1 MRTHLSICLTFL
13 SVWKYFDIGCPDHSG
28 VVTKMVKNDTS
39 NHSSC
44 TSKEYI
50 LSNGIPANISWQWF
64 PCYKRQNCIHPTN
77 RCDQHPHPDCI
88 YRNEKGQFIA
98 EDEENCIDEYKSKGL
113 VDRTANLRC
122 QSATHN
128 SKSPPIR
135 SAVLNEAKDCSAPG
149 CHYEQD
155 QVVINKG
162 TIVYT
167 KATKCNNVLE
177 CMDGQDENGCNNT
190 ILDTIFI

>member
-1 MRTHLSICLTFL
+1 
-13 SVWKYFDIGCPDHSG
+13 
-28 VVTKMVKNDTS
+28 MVKTNA
-39 NHSSC
+39 SSHPSC
-44 TSKEYI
+44 ISKEYI
-50 LSNGIPANISWQWF
+50 TSNGIPANISWQWF

-88 YRNEKGQFIA
+88 YRNEIGQLIA
-98 EDEENCIDEYKSKGL
+98 EDEENCIDDYISKGL
-113 VDRTANLRC
+113 VDKTANLRC
-122 QSATHN
+122 QSAMHN
-128 SKSPPIR
+128 SKSPPVR
-135 SAVLNEAKDCSAPG
+135 STIFNEAKDCSAGG

-162 TIVYT
+162 TLVYT

-190 ILDTIFI
+190 ILDTIFIGNKHIILSLIHIPYTINMNWKV